1 MVSRKTSTTLGDDVW
16 MWNIILIGCINKGV
30 NTVVDVFLDAIVNRT
45 FATCR
50 TSTIVVDT

>member
-1 MVSRKTSTTLGDDVW
+1 MSRKTSTTLGDDVW